1 MKKFFLLMITFFALQ
16 KANAQIPCGFTFVTN
31 GPSVIV
37 TPNNVAMPL
46 IYTLDSVRYDF
57 GDGNSVL
64 QIPPGITSNILHT
77 YAANGVYYVCFTRY
91 ISQIGVNVAI
101 PCTSCDTVVIGALSN
116 CMASLSSTV
125 VGNTAT
131 FNTIVTGGTPPY
143 TYNYNY
149 GDGNFGVSN
158 IHTYALNGVY
168 FPCVT
173 VTDANNMTCVSCDS
187 FSVGSVFPNPCS
199 ATFTKVQTSGSNF
212 NFTSTATGPGTITN
226 YIWDF
231 GDGNN
236 STLQNPSHNYTT
248 TGNYNVCLTVI
259 GIDSNNLTYTCTWCD
274 SLFAQGSGGNPCI
287 ATANF
292 TNSVS
297 GLTVNLTNTSTC
309 VGCVTST
316 NFWTLGDG
324 NNSFVPSPSHTY
336 AAAGT
341 YNVCLTVLGVDS
353 SNAVCVDS
361 NFCQTITVGT
371 SGVKNIEQNNK
382 LAIYPNPTN
391 SYLEI
396 DVQQMNHPFE
406 ISICDVSGKKV
417 KAITYSTINQKT
429 IKVDVAELNAGL
441 YFISLQDDKNN
452 YKATFSKKD

>member
-1 MKKFFLLMITFFALQ
+1 MKKIILLLITFFALQ

-37 TPNNVAMPL
+37 TPNIVVMPL

-64 QIPPGITSNILHT
+64 QIAPGITSNVLHT
-77 YAANGVYYVCFTRY
+77 YAANGVYNVCYTSY

-101 PCTSCDTVVIGALSN
+101 PCTFCDSVTIGTLSN
-116 CMASLSSTV
+116 CMASLSTTV

-131 FNTIVTGGTPPY
+131 FNTVVTGGTPPY

-158 IHTYALNGVY
+158 VHTYALNGNY
-168 FPCVT
+168 NACVT
-173 VTDANNMTCVSCDS
+173 VTDANNMICVSCDS
-187 FSVGSVFPNPCS
+187 LTIGSVFPNPCS
-199 ATFTKVQTSGSNF
+199 ATFTNVQTSGSSF

-236 STLQNPSHNYTT
+236 STIQNPSHTYTT
-248 TGNYNVCLTVI
+248 TGNYTVCLTVI

-292 TNSVS
+292 S
-297 GLTVNLTNTSTC
+297 
-309 VGCVTST
+309 
-316 NFWTLGDG
+316 
-324 NNSFVPSPSHTY
+324 
-336 AAAGT
+336 
-341 YNVCLTVLGVDS
+341 
-353 SNAVCVDS
+353 
-361 NFCQTITVGT
+361 
-371 SGVKNIEQNNK
+371 
-382 LAIYPNPTN
+382 
-391 SYLEI
+391 
-396 DVQQMNHPFE
+396 
-406 ISICDVSGKKV
+406 
-417 KAITYSTINQKT
+417 
-429 IKVDVAELNAGL
+429 
-441 YFISLQDDKNN
+441 
-452 YKATFSKKD
+452 